1 MATKSKENRII
12 VTLAC
17 SECKERNY
25 TTEKNRR
32 NDQDRLEFN
41 KYCRRCR
48 QHRVH
53 RETR

>member
-1 MATKSKENRII
+1 MPAKSKENRII

-17 SECKERNY
+17 TECKERNY

-32 NDQDRLEFN
+32 TTQDRLELS
-41 KYCRRCR
+41 KYCRRER
-48 QHRVH
+48 KHTLH